1 MMGDLIRL
9 DHDEGLFWADGEF
22 PEFDEVRVALN
33 LLGFTNYFA
42 AGGYFRD
49 KRLGK
54 PWKDIDLFIPGK
66 EGEED
71 PGNEYDLSSAHEIT
85 IQGHKVNL
93 IFLGGPHDMKSVL
106 ERMDIGLCQIG
117 FDGSRLLCTQAF
129 LDDAKNQTITWLTPS
144 NNRGHLNRVMEKY
157 SDFKLIQ
164 P

>member
-1 MMGDLIRL
+1 MSDLIRL
-9 DHDEGLFWADGEF
+9 DQNEGLFWADGEF
-22 PEFDEVRVALN
+22 PEFDDVRIALT
-33 LLGFTNYFA
+33 LLGFTNYYA

-54 PWKDIDLFIPGK
+54 PWKDIDLFIPGP
-66 EGEED
+66 EGSVDE
-71 PGNEYDLSSAHEIT
+71 GNEYDLSSAHEIT

-93 IFLGGPHDMKSVL
+93 IFLGGSHGMKSVL

-117 FDGSRLLCTQAF
+117 VYDGKLLCTQEF
-129 LDDAKNQTITWLTPS
+129 LDDVKNRTITWLTPS
-144 NNRGHLNRVMEKY
+144 DNRGHLNRVMEKY